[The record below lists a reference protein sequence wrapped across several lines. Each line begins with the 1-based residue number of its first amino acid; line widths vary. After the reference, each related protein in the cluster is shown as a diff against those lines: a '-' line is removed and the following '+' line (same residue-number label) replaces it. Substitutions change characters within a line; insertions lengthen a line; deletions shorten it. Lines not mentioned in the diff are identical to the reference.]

1 MLFGK
6 YLSLIEA
13 SEITGYDAGHL
24 RRLLRAGTVE
34 GTKFGRDW
42 FVTVEALDAYIATN
56 PRPGPPKKSTKEST

>member
-13 SEITGYDAGHL
+13 SEITGYSTAHL
-24 RRLLRAGTVE
+24 RHLLLTGKLE

-42 FVTVEALDAYIATN
+42 FVTVEALEKYKATN
-56 PRPGPPKKSTKEST
+56 PRPGPKPKSKQTRS